1 MPSECSKHLAPFH
14 QVVCNSAGVRG
25 TFHVARAKKKS
36 FFPPRHQI
44 IFYHA
49 LHAIW
54 ALFVCTRYLKAGRS
68 PEAILI
74 SIYCTV
80 ATFVRSP
87 IRTSRGNSLLT
98 EIQREERNETR
109 RWKMTLRKAE
119 WIIPRRTWQRRMNET
134 QKKCVF
140 YELWLRNGFCSFQHS
155 HYSRPQRNAPCSAY
169 WWTDV
174 VHRCGSRDSKNR
186 NNINLVAVLMSFL
199 VELEPFAP
207 EWGFANRNDK
217 NRCTKIAKRMGSLE

>member
-98 EIQREERNETR
+98 EIQREERKKGMR
-109 RWKMTLRKAE
+109 RGDEKWRWGRPSELFRGGPDRGE
-119 WIIPRRTWQRRMNET
+119 WMKH
-134 QKKCVF
+134 KKNVYF
-140 YELWLRNGFCSFQHS
+140 TNYD
-155 HYSRPQRNAPCSAY
+155 Y
-169 WWTDV
+169 V
-174 VHRCGSRDSKNR
+174 
-186 NNINLVAVLMSFL
+186 M
-199 VELEPFAP
+199 
-207 EWGFANRNDK
+207 GFAAFSIPTIRGHSAMHRAPHTDGL
-217 NRCTKIAKRMGSLE
+217 M